1 MFRFLNRPDCVMS
14 APVKALIT
22 PQLHADAADATDDH
36 RFLGFEWW
44 VVRGFLH
51 FLFKLIAHR
60 SPLAAQR
67 LKGMNSDQA

>member
-22 PQLHADAADATDDH
+22 PQLHADVADASDDH
-36 RFLGFEWW
+36 RFLSFEWW
-44 VVRGFLH
+44 AVSSERGFLH
-51 FLFKLIAHR
+51 FLFKLIA
-60 SPLAAQR
+60 QR